1 MPFYRLIISAP
12 AYYQIEVEAEG
23 AEEAAAVSLSRR
35 AATGLTFLDYG
46 ALKLESVTLSGDTP
60 RRAKYR
66 RQSRK
71 RKWYWRWE

>member
-1 MPFYRLIISAP
+1 MARYRLIISAP

-35 AATGLTFLDYG
+35 AATGLTLRDFG
-46 ALKLESVTLSGDTP
+46 PLKLERVTLIGDTP

-71 RKWYWRWE
+71 RRWTLKW